1 MRNRLMRDAGASH
14 TTRAGILGRPL
25 HLLTAI
31 LAGAP
36 LWGLAASATILAK
49 LWMTGRLDTGHVHA
63 LLAVYAVGGAIAWV
77 LSILA
82 LSFLTRFLV
91 LSAPYRAVLAAC
103 GLGLAT
109 IAVTA
114 FLFALDYRAFYVR
127 WHADA
132 FTRDWIL
139 QFLFTGASA
148 VYQFLVLGLRLYLPL
163 GPLLV
168 LLATP
173 ILLRL
178 TR

>member
-1 MRNRLMRDAGASH
+1 MTGAGASR
-14 TTRAGILGRPL
+14 TARAGPIRKTLPVAIAILVGAPVWGLCVGAILFTSLWITDRL
-25 HLLTAI
+25 ETGHLTA
-31 LAGAP
+31 LVGVYTAGA
-36 LWGLAASATILAK
+36 T
-49 LWMTGRLDTGHVHA
+49 
-63 LLAVYAVGGAIAWV
+63 IAWM
-77 LSILA
+77 LSVATLSALTRWLA
-82 LSFLTRFLV
+82 LSAA
-91 LSAPYRAVLAAC
+91 SRAALAVC

-109 IAVTA
+109 IGVTA
-114 FLFALDYRAFYVR
+114 LLFALDYRAFYAR

-163 GPLLV
+163 GPLLL

>member
-1 MRNRLMRDAGASH
+1 MRGADASH
-14 TTRAGILGRPL
+14 TTRAGPTRKTLPVVI
-25 HLLTAI
+25 AI
-31 LAGAP
+31 LVGAP
-36 LWGLAASATILAK
+36 VWGICVSAVLFIS
-49 LWMTGRLDTGHVHA
+49 LWMTDRLETGHLTA
-63 LLAVYAVGGAIAWV
+63 LMVVFATGAALAWV
-77 LSILA
+77 LSVVA
-82 LSFLTRFLV
+82 LSALTRWLV
-91 LSAPYRAVLAAC
+91 LSAASRAALAAC

-109 IAVTA
+109 IGVTA
-114 FLFALDYRAFYVR
+114 LLFALDYRAFYAR

-163 GPLLV
+163 GPLL
-168 LLATP
+168 LLLVTP